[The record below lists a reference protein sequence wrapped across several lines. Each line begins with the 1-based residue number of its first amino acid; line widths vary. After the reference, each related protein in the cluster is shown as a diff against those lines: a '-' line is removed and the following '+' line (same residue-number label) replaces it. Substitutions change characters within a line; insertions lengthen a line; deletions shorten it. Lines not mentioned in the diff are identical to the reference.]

1 MSKNIIDKLVAD
13 KLQGLNFDFKAEY
26 WDKMHEQLNADC
38 AQNNTCNY
46 SGISGFLSGSLLV
59 AFFSFISIIIFF
71 PWGINNS
78 NAPISTETSLIEE
91 SIILNPTIST
101 TAAQETLEYSEVIIK
116 QETINTTPKKSKVVV
131 KTKSKKH
138 RSRKSHTIKQHS
150 TTNMSTTAVSPKV
163 VDEKTIVSTEVITAE
178 IPNDSLT
185 TSNQNFVETKSV
197 NKAPI
202 EQTTIESEND
212 SVIIND
218 GKILDSQK
226 EVKENNNQVVV
237 QAKPTPVK
245 HVKTRRKP
253 NKRVFKKRKGIL
265 YRLGLRK

>member
-1 MSKNIIDKLVAD
+1 MSKNIIDNLIAD

-46 SGISGFLSGSLLV
+46 TGISGFLSGSLLV
-59 AFFSFISIIIFF
+59 TFFSIISIIIFF

-78 NAPISTETSLIEE
+78 NSPISSETIVVEE
-91 SIILNPTIST
+91 SITLNPTIST
-101 TAAQETLEYSEVIIK
+101 TATQENTEYSEVITK
-116 QETINTTPKKSKVVV
+116 QETISTTPKKHTVAV
-131 KTKSKKH
+131 KTKNKKR
-138 RSRKSHTIKQHS
+138 RSRKSHTTKKQS
-150 TTNMSTTAVSPKV
+150 TTNMSKTPVAPIAIEEKPIASP
-163 VDEKTIVSTEVITAE
+163 ELIAEE
-178 IPNDSLT
+178 IPNDSIA
-185 TSNQNFVETKSV
+185 TSNQNFDEIKNVTE
-197 NKAPI
+197 API
-202 EQTTIESEND
+202 EQTTLESEDD

-218 GKILDSQK
+218 GKILDNQK
-226 EVKENNNQVVV
+226 EVNEKSSQVVV